1 MFCDFC
7 GFNQESKAAL
17 KEIHEF
23 FKANIQNGTFQNEG
37 FIDGL
42 SEQYNFMDFSVVV
55 SLNEITGRPEQYT
68 YYNGDD
74 EFAEVYSDNSS
85 NLDNEFMDEIDKV
98 LEVHEDFRRN
108 LKINNQEN
116 RKTRTKTRK
125 I

>member
-1 MFCDFC
+1 MDEIE
-7 GFNQESKAAL
+7 QSKAAL

-37 FIDGL
+37 FTDGL